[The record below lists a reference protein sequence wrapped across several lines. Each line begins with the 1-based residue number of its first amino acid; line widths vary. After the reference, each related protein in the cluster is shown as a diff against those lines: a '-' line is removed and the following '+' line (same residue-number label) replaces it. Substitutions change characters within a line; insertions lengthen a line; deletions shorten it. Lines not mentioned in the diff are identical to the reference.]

1 VGDNQSVEA
10 LEAEVKN
17 GRGLIDVSSFSL
29 FSPLYRGMGLFCFS
43 GEKAGTLLTQWEIT

>member
-29 FSPLYRGMGLFCFS
+29 FFPYIGEWDYFVFQGKRPALY
-43 GEKAGTLLTQWEIT
+43 